1 MAPFDN
7 YYGGTGLGIETAIE
21 YETCNTSTTTLGGG
35 NWATSTSG
43 ASTSSSFVR
52 DYERFMRTAAK
63 IQYKGTADYGDWDGL
78 VKSAYRMGYGTTS
91 STWYEVCPDGT
102 YNEARDINWNVPL
115 ASPQMRLR
123 DIIRSRQAPLVITSR
138 KPMPTAT
145 DVREMR
151 ARETLLR
158 VLGEDKFK
166 RFLKHGFVSVKAKSG
181 LVYQIFPGHGITNVY
196 EEGEKVERL
205 CVVLRGSFPPTD
217 SLIMRYLLILNDE
230 RDFRSH
236 AVKHTVFK
244 KRPEEKAVI
253 QKIEPLSTIWDGLR
267 VVA

>member
-1 MAPFDN
+1 MAP
-7 YYGGTGLGIETAIE
+7 YGLYTGTGIETSIT
-21 YETCNTSTTTLGGG
+21 YETVDTSTTNSGS
-35 NWATSTSG
+35 WATYTTG
-43 ASTSSSFVR
+43 ASSSSSIIR
-52 DYERFMRTAAK
+52 DYKEFMRSAAK
-63 IQYKGTADYGDWDGL
+63 IQYKQGTASYEDWGDL
-78 VKSAYRMGYGTTS
+78 VTNAFKCGYGTTA
-91 STWYEVCPDGT
+91 STWYNSTSNGWEESREV
-102 YNEARDINWNVPL
+102 RWNTPL

-138 KPMPTAT
+138 KPMPTVT

-166 RFLKHGFVSVKAKSG
+166 RFLKHGFVSVRAKSG

-196 EEGEKVERL
+196 EDGEKVERL
-205 CVVLRGSFPPTD
+205 CVVLRGQFPPTD

-236 AVKHTVFK
+236 AIKHTVYK

-253 QKIEPLSTIWDGLR
+253 TKIEPLPEVWSRLR

>member
-1 MAPFDN
+1 MVPFD
-7 YYGGTGLGIETAIE
+7 YYGGTGIETVIE
-21 YETCNTSTTTLGGG
+21 YETCNTSTTTLGS

-43 ASTSSSFVR
+43 ASTSSSIIR
-52 DYERFMRTAAK
+52 NYEEFMRSAAR
-63 IQYKGTADYGDWDGL
+63 IQYKQGSTTYDDWNDL
-78 VKSAYRMGYGTTS
+78 VTNAYKMGYGTTAN
-91 STWYEVCPDGT
+91 TWYSTSADGT
-102 YNEARDINWNVPL
+102 WNEAREIQWNTPV

-138 KPMPTAT
+138 KPMPTVT
-145 DVREMR
+145 DVRETR

-166 RFLKHGFVSVKAKSG
+166 RFLKHGFVSVRAKSG

-196 EEGEKVERL
+196 EDGEKVERL
-205 CVVLRGSFPPTD
+205 CVVLRGNFPPTD

-236 AVKHTVFK
+236 AIKHTVYK

-253 QKIEPLSTIWDGLR
+253 KKIEPLQEVWNRLR